1 MDWITHSA
9 AGAFIAWAWPRRW
22 ALPRAAPFVVAAA
35 LLPDLDSFIEPYP
48 VFGAGSDFGHRGF
61 THSLFGAAV
70 MAPVIAL
77 VPLWLSKEKR
87 SYVRYARL
95 VALIAAGILTHV
107 VLDLPTEIGAK
118 VFYPFYR
125 KIVYLDWLGHIDFT
139 LFTLG
144 VFVLLATWTYAK
156 REAAVLRGILSSAL
170 IASFCWWF
178 FADFPPFALRIAQN
192 FGELEKSTE
201 GPFRTV
207 YPLFLGG
214 MLLAV
219 FAAFAR
225 KGWGFRQNR
234 ALVGRIGLAAFSIY
248 LLVCGFAQWLALN
261 QIEQFTRERGLQVL
275 ARAATRGEAWSFVG
289 PGRWTGLVLA
299 PEGVYKAEIS
309 PFSARSSTFRFFAN
323 SAENAF
329 VARSRSMPTVQAFLS
344 TARFPVSC
352 YQVEGS
358 KHIVEFYDYGAGNG
372 VVRVALNE
380 RLETLAVRWIGMT
393 DYVSKAPPSQT
404 TPDSKVGPNVVPQV
418 SSVRPCFLHR

>member
-22 ALPRAAPFVVAAA
+22 AVAGATPFVVAAA
-35 LLPDLDSFIEPYP
+35 LLPDLDSYIEPYP
-48 VFGAGSDFGHRGF
+48 DFGPGSDFGHRGF

-70 MAPVIAL
+70 IAPVIAL

-87 SYVRYARL
+87 SYIRYARL

-139 LFTLG
+139 LFTLS
-144 VFVLLATWTYAK
+144 VFVLLAAWTYSK

-170 IASFCWWF
+170 LASFSWWF
-178 FADFPPFALRIAQN
+178 FADFPSFALRIAQN

-201 GPFRTV
+201 EPFRTV
-207 YPLFLGG
+207 YPLILGG
-214 MLLAV
+214 MLLCV

-225 KGWGFRQNR
+225 KGWVFRQNR
-234 ALVGRIGLAAFSIY
+234 ALFGRIGLAAFSIY
-248 LLVCGFAQWLALN
+248 LFVCGAAQWLALN
-261 QIEQFTRERGLQVL
+261 QIEQFTRERGLEVL
-275 ARAATRGEAWSFVG
+275 ARAATRAEAWSFVG
-289 PGRWTGLVLA
+289 PRLWTGLVLA
-299 PEGVYKAEIS
+299 PEGVYRAEIS
-309 PFSARSSTFRFFAN
+309 PFSARRPTFRFFAN
-323 SAENAF
+323 AAENAF

-344 TARFPVSC
+344 SARFPLSC

-358 KHIVEFYDYGAGNG
+358 QHIVEFYDYGAGNG

-380 RLETLAVRWIGMT
+380 RLETLAVGWIGMT
-393 DYVSKAPPSQT
+393 DYVSKASPSHT
-404 TPDSKVGPNVVPQV
+404 AIPDNKVGPNIVPQ
-418 SSVRPCFLHR
+418 RPPCFLH